1 MLYLDRI
8 GVSKINHVNKTNKSK
23 EIFFTIFDKAFKFQ
37 ADLCNGCH
45 DVLMISVN
53 LTEFAILEIYGA
65 DNRCIINEI
74 S

>member
-1 MLYLDRI
+1 MLYFDRI

-23 EIFFTIFDKAFKFQ
+23 EIFFTIFDKGFKFQ
-37 ADLCNGCH
+37 ADLCSGCH

-53 LTEFAILEIYGA
+53 LTEFAILEIYGV
-65 DNRCIINEI
+65 DNCCIINEI

>member
-1 MLYLDRI
+1 MLYFDRI

-23 EIFFTIFDKAFKFQ
+23 EIFFTIFDKGFKFQ
-37 ADLCNGCH
+37 ADLCSGCH

-53 LTEFAILEIYGA
+53 LTEFAILEIYSV